1 MWRKAPPERSPGS
14 PRLIGGGS
22 ADKWE
27 IVAVLAD
34 TVSAGVLMGRLA
46 AEGIRTRLQADTAIL
61 GEARQCRIQ
70 VPASVVHRARCVLWQ
85 TRFSDEELSQLALGT
100 PTDPL

>member
-1 MWRKAPPERSPGS
+1 LIAAVRVAFGSKVAAPMSR
-14 PRLIGGGS
+14 
-22 ADKWE
+22 DKWE
-27 IVAVLAD
+27 VVVVVAD

-46 AEGIRTRLQADTAIL
+46 AEGIRVRLQADTALL

-70 VPASVVHRARCVLWQ
+70 VPANVVHRARYVLWQ
-85 TRFSDEELSQLALGT
+85 TSFSDEELCALALGE